1 MTRDDVIAVIKKH
14 IKENLD
20 DANVDDLDFD
30 RSMKDYGANSLDVI
44 EIVSCSMRD
53 LKIKVPRNELDNIQ
67 TINQLVEVFLK
78 HAA

>member
-67 TINQLVEVFLK
+67 TINQLIDVFQK

>member
-14 IKENLD
+14 ISENLD
-20 DANVDDLDFD
+20 DVNVDELDFD

-53 LKIKVPRNELDNIQ
+53 LKLKVPRNELDNVQ
-67 TINQLVEVFLK
+67 TINQLTDVFLK
-78 HAA
+78 FTA